1 VKETLNN
8 IVRHADATEVEFR
21 MAVED
26 HALDIAIA
34 DNGKGFKGASERDGH
49 GLKNLSA
56 RLTKMGGSCLVE
68 SLAGSGTTVKIRLP
82 LPASGVPKPD
92 AVGND

>member
-1 VKETLNN
+1 
-8 IVRHADATEVEFR
+8 
-21 MAVED
+21 
-26 HALDIAIA
+26 
-34 DNGKGFKGASERDGH
+34 
-49 GLKNLSA
+49 LKNLSA

-92 AVGND
+92 AVGN